1 MAGKR
6 DDFAWILELLHETR
20 RGSPRRSQRGA
31 GYETV
36 EELFERRTNRR
47 KKWKSIIVLLL
58 QIALPFIIFL
68 LLF

>member
-6 DDFAWILELLHETR
+6 DDFAWILELVHAAR
-20 RGSPRRSQRGA
+20 RGSPRGPQRGA
-31 GYETV
+31 SYETV
-36 EELFERRTNRR
+36 EQLYERRVNRR
-47 KKWKSIIVLLL
+47 RKWRSIIILIL